1 MTTDAVA
8 TGPDGHNARAAAT
21 PGGPTGDEPTLLGVT
36 AIPRTPVGAPVSA
49 EAPSG
54 DGPLAGPRRPLWA
67 RLGAGARRHWLFAV
81 LLAVGAALRVLV
93 MYAYRPAFEFS
104 GDSYAYLTLAHLTRP
119 DPMRPAGYPVL
130 LRLLGDVGLLG
141 DAGHLAVVP
150 AVQHLAGL
158 AIAVALYALLVHRRA
173 HPVVAALATTP
184 VLLDAYQLD
193 IEHFVMAETLFL
205 ALLVAA
211 LVALLW
217 SPRPSVLACG
227 LAGGLLAG
235 AGLVRTLGVVLGVLA
250 LAYVLVRR
258 LGWLRL
264 AAFSVVLAAPLAAYA
279 GWFHSYH
286 GSYALTGGDA
296 AWLYGRV
303 APIADCSRLDLTTE
317 QLGLCSPHS
326 PAARPG
332 PNYYVW
338 ADTSPRFQLTGSEQH
353 KNAVLADFAHQVIL
367 RQPADYAR
375 MVAADVGHYFLPG
388 RSTGYRDW
396 PVGSWR
402 FPTADPPYYWH
413 TSVPLLDLDGGHPA
427 RVINEPAAGW
437 LRAYQRF
444 GYTPGPLL
452 AVLVVLALVATGL
465 GLPRPRLSGRGLRR
479 PWALDGPPAVV
490 TAAAYA
496 EPGPGPRGAP
506 RPALEGLAALGLG
519 DPFLADPATAA
530 RTEGGGGP
538 AGRGGG
544 PPFPSRRAERRAARR
559 HRRANQDPVVAERR
573 RLSADCAL
581 LVALGVTVL
590 VVPSATVCFDYRYL
604 LPVLVL
610 FPPAA
615 ALAIRQFV
623 LSRPADPPPPRRL
636 G

>member
-1 MTTDAVA
+1 MTTDSVA
-8 TGPDGHNARAAAT
+8 TGPDGHDARAAA
-21 PGGPTGDEPTLLGVT
+21 PGGPAHDEPTLIGLT
-36 AIPRTPVGAPVSA
+36 ASPRTLAGATVA
-49 EAPSG
+49 G
-54 DGPLAGPRRPLWA
+54 GPLPGRHRPLWA
-67 RLGAGARRHWLFAV
+67 RLGGGARRHWLFAV
-81 LLAVGAALRVLV
+81 LLAVGAALRVLL

-104 GDSYAYLTLAHLTRP
+104 GDSYAYLTLAHLSRP
-119 DPMRPAGYPVL
+119 DPMRPAGYPLL
-130 LRLLGDVGLLG
+130 LRLLGDAGGL
-141 DAGHLAVVP
+141 AIVP
-150 AVQHLAGL
+150 AAQHAVGL
-158 AIAVALYALLVHRRA
+158 AIAVALYALLLHRGVR
-173 HPVVAALATTP
+173 PVVAALATAP
-184 VLLDAYQLD
+184 VLLDAYLID

-227 LAGGLLAG
+227 LAGLVLAG
-235 AGLVRTLGVVLGVLA
+235 AGLVRTLGVVLGLLA

-258 LGWLRL
+258 LGWPRL
-264 AAFSVVLAAPLAAYA
+264 GAFGVFLAVPLVAYA
-279 GWFHSYH
+279 SWFHSYH

-326 PAARPG
+326 PADRPG

-338 ADTSPRFQLTGSEQH
+338 ADTSPRFQVTGSEQH
-353 KNAVLADFAHQVIL
+353 KNAVLAGFAHQVIQ

-388 RSTGYRDW
+388 RNTGYRDW
-396 PVGSWR
+396 PVGSWQ
-402 FPTADPPYYWH
+402 FPTADPPDYWH
-413 TSVPLLDLDGGHPA
+413 TSVPLLGLGGGHPA
-427 RVINEPAAGW
+427 RVINEPEAGW

-444 GYTPGPLL
+444 GYAPGPLL

-465 GLPRPRLSGRGLRR
+465 GLPRPRLSHGRLRR
-479 PWALDGPPAVV
+479 PWVLAAPPATV
-490 TAAAYA
+490 TAGSDAR
-496 EPGPGPRGAP
+496 PGPAPRKPA

-519 DPFLADPATAA
+519 ESFADDPVTVVRDRGDGGAA
-530 RTEGGGGP
+530 RRAEESAP
-538 AGRGGG
+538 
-544 PPFPSRRAERRAARR
+544 PSRRAERRAARR
-559 HRRANQDPVVAERR
+559 GRRASQDPAVTERR

-604 LPVLVL
+604 LPALVL

-615 ALAIRQFV
+615 ALAIRQFA
-623 LSRPADPPPPRRL
+623 LSRRADPPPPRRL